1 MTMIP
6 RDRVLA
12 TLKRGVGG
20 GEAGLARAFAEA
32 LRAAGLPDKRA
43 YTPAE
48 VERIG
53 SAVASSATRRFEA
66 GLNALE
72 RLEAEQGPDPG

>member
-12 TLKRGVGG
+12 TLRSGVGG

-32 LRAAGLPDKRA
+32 LRAAGLPDKRT

-53 SAVASSATRRFEA
+53 SAVASASTRQFEA
-66 GLNALE
+66 GMEALK
-72 RLEAEQGPDPG
+72 RLDAEQGPDPG